1 MRTGRSS
8 GQTDVLDLRY
18 MKKLFF
24 ALLLPSLV
32 LAQDAPRT
40 MSRITVQLDGP
51 EVPQNRFAREPKTIY
66 RSGSTYCRVEEAPD
80 PEHNIRGLLI
90 VNEPNAWMVNL
101 ATKTAQPSVDPGP
114 TFQCHLPIF
123 SGPVPNTSDEVD
135 YAKLGLEFGHELEYF
150 KKMGAVRQ
158 DPGPVLQ
165 KQQTVAYF
173 LDMGGTRLALF
184 TYGPEEFPLLVA
196 HTVGDKG
203 EMFWYSGY
211 GQVPFDPKL
220 FAKPEGVTIVEASR

>member
-1 MRTGRSS
+1 VLQSRS
-8 GQTDVLDLRY
+8 
-18 MKKLFF
+18 MKKLGFT
-24 ALLLPSLV
+24 LLLASLA
-32 LAQDAPRT
+32 LAQGTPKT
-40 MSRITVQLDGP
+40 MNRITVQLDGS
-51 EVPQNRFAREPKTIY
+51 EVPQDNFARKPKTIY
-66 RSGSTYCRVEEAPD
+66 RAGTSYCRVEEAPD

-101 ATKTAQPSVDPGP
+101 ATKTARHTVDPGP
-114 TFQCHLPIF
+114 TFNCRLPIF
-123 SGPVPNTSDEVD
+123 SGPVPNAADTVD
-135 YAKLGLEFGHELEYF
+135 YAKLGLEFGSELEYF

-173 LDMGGTRLALF
+173 LDMDGTRFALF
-184 TYGPEEFPLLVA
+184 TYGPNEFPLLVG

-220 FAKPEGVTIVEASR
+220 FAKPEGVTIAETPR